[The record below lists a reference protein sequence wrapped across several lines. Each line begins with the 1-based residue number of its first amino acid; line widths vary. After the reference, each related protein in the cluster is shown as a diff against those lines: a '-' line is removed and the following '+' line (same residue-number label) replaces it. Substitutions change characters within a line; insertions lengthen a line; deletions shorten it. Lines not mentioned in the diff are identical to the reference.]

1 MCEGSRNVAQDF
13 KGRVARSDRKNQ
25 VRRFLRLDTTLNV
38 LRFGLVTKKQNVQ
51 NKCELIIAK
60 EGSDLEQLEEKI
72 VKF

>member
-1 MCEGSRNVAQDF
+1 MAQDF